1 MLLKINNLNISFVNR
16 NQQENL
22 VVKNFCCELKPAKI
36 CALVGQSGSGKSIIA
51 LTILRL
57 LNNAKITGE
66 ILFENH
72 NLLQIDEKSLQ
83 KIRGKKIGFIFQDPN
98 TALNPLHKIGKQI
111 EEAITIHN
119 PKISKNELK
128 NRLHDLMKKVELE
141 ALIPRLNCY
150 PHQLSGGQKQRV
162 MIAIA
167 IANNPQI
174 IIFLADFN
182 NFIRQFCHRL
192 AIMAYQ

>member
-36 CALVGQSGSGKSIIA
+36 CALIGQSGSGKSIIA
-51 LTILRL
+51 MTILRL
-57 LNNAKITGE
+57 LNNAKISGE
-66 ILFENH
+66 ILFENQ

-111 EEAITIHN
+111 EEAIKIHN
-119 PKISKNELK
+119 PKITKNELK
-128 NRLHDLMKKVELE
+128 NHLHELMHKVELE

-162 MIAIA
+162 MI
-167 IANNPQI
+167 
-174 IIFLADFN
+174 
-182 NFIRQFCHRL
+182 
-192 AIMAYQ
+192 YQKI